1 MEKGKRVEAE
11 FQLPEAIIQHIQSF
25 LNGKESAQTTLL
37 SKSWNDAWLTRP
49 NLHFDQKEFERESSD
64 DGTESSE
71 NRFWNFVNKT
81 VERYDKLNLKIES
94 LRLWILRSD
103 NANYQYDYSLVNK
116 LIMKALKMGATCLD
130 FKIHRNDWRF
140 TLPQQV
146 FGSENLVIL
155 SVNGCKICM
164 GVDGK
169 VSCSRL
175 KSLTVDMVYVEGDII
190 WDIISTCSLIENLSL
205 SIFNEMAL
213 IPRSMFGKQNVGL
226 VLDKLKC
233 LLLSEINVDTL
244 FFDDFSSKFPCLKD
258 LSVHRCGGYKGIKV
272 SSPSLECIS
281 FKRDKILRAKFDVP
295 SIRKFTFSG
304 PIPSLSFKTSTS
316 NWESDISIRCW
327 RYPSVT
333 WVLNLNKL
341 LTKLSLSK
349 VFLSLHVYSG
359 KGFDCAED
367 IKGLPKPQV
376 ENLTINSFCSDLFD
390 VLFRCCRP
398 IYVTQQWFPNV
409 RMRNNDFMK
418 FIYKRVMQEVS
429 LKCCE
434 CDLEEVDVEFFDE
447 VVSAWRPRLLDAST
461 TPGADTQ
468 IIRLHLRWG
477 R

>member
-1 MEKGKRVEAE
+1 M
-11 FQLPEAIIQHIQSF
+11 
-25 LNGKESAQTTLL
+25 
-37 SKSWNDAWLTRP
+37 
-49 NLHFDQKEFERESSD
+49 
-64 DGTESSE
+64 
-71 NRFWNFVNKT
+71 NKT

-94 LRLWILRSD
+94 LRLWIVRSD

-130 FKIHRNDWRF
+130 FKIYDNDLRF

-155 SVNGCKICM
+155 SVSRCKICM

-190 WDIISTCSLIENLSL
+190 WDIISSCPLIENLSL
-205 SIFNEMAL
+205 SICNGMAL
-213 IPRSMFGKQNVGL
+213 SPRSMFGKQNVGL

-233 LLLSEINVDTL
+233 LLLSGINVDTL
-244 FFDDFSSKFPCLKD
+244 FFNDFSSKFPCLKN
-258 LSVHRCGGYKGIKV
+258 LSVHRCVGYKGIKI

-281 FKRDKILRAKFDVP
+281 FTRDKILRAKFDVP

-304 PIPSLSFKTSTS
+304 TIPSLSFKTSTS
-316 NWESDISIRCW
+316 NWESDISIWCLRS
-327 RYPSVT
+327 PSVT
-333 WVLNLNKL
+333 WILNLNKL

-349 VFLSLHVYSG
+349 VSLSLHTYSR
-359 KGFDCAED
+359 KRFDCAED

-376 ENLTINSFCSDLFD
+376 ENLTINSYCYDLFD

-398 IYVTQQWFPNV
+398 IYVTIQWLPFV
-409 RMRNNDFMK
+409 RMRNNDFME
-418 FIYKRVMQEVS
+418 FIYKKVMKEVS
-429 LKCCE
+429 LKCC
-434 CDLEEVDVEFFDE
+434 DLEEVYVEFFDE

-461 TPGADTQ
+461 TPGADKQ